1 MYYIYYIYVCICI
14 MYIYVC
20 VCIHADRDIH
30 LYCILRLHLMDR
42 QVGEGSMINPAS
54 WHALWVR
61 DLSNGF
67 MEFNGKITNHRLV

>member
-1 MYYIYYIYVCICI
+1 MYMYYV
-14 MYIYVC
+14 YIYVC

-61 DLSNGF
+61 DLSKGF